1 MIPELSASKVAGF
14 IGLHKYQNAHE
25 IAYELLCK
33 DLVGKIRVAELEKT
47 YNLRAYSKLVNEVLH
62 EWPIMDIVQSGIKS
76 AQHTTNVQSVL
87 KEVESQAAL
96 VFDLRRDT
104 LPLELKA
111 RLVSEVR
118 GQVAKQRGINN

>member
-1 MIPELSASKVAGF
+1 MFPEISASKVAGF
-14 IGLHKYQNAHE
+14 IGLHKYQNQHE

-33 DLVGKIRVAELEKT
+33 DLVGKTRVAELEKT
-47 YNLRAYSKLVNEVLH
+47 HNLRAYSKLVNEVLH
-62 EWPIMDIVQSGIKS
+62 EWPIMDIVQSGVKS
-76 AQHTTNVQSVL
+76 AQRTANVQEVL

-118 GQVAKQRGINN
+118 CQVAKQR